1 MHYPGVIWIYLQ
13 ATALDQQA
21 LCFIMFPGPP
31 TTRTQ
36 RNVRNQ
42 KSVAKESAQRTSA
55 VVANRLGRNRFD
67 GELCVQ
73 SPFHQLWVLILE
85 ALAA

>member
-1 MHYPGVIWIYLQ
+1 ML
-13 ATALDQQA
+13 
-21 LCFIMFPGPP
+21 PGPP

-42 KSVAKESAQRTSA
+42 TCVAKESAQRTSA

-67 GELCVQ
+67 GATLCPISV
-73 SPFHQLWVLILE
+73 SSIVGLDFGGPGRLASIFIMVEPRDVLYHLR
-85 ALAA
+85 AWL